1 MAFHPAICFRFLS
14 PISRS
19 LPLFQLTATLRCVRP
34 FQPLNSNRTPP
45 SLPGRWSPLWR
56 LFVYMAACSGVFMPF
71 LGSGFIL
78 CVRLGFWLGTHLPL
92 NMYFGATRFRLS
104 RVINQ
109 PLNMRD
115 WTLGLTVVI
124 VHCGCARM
132 HLISIYITCSQ
143 PWLRQTCTLFPWII
157 SYLTYPCVLPL
168 LPPSVLWSRVSQS
181 ANAMKCSLRKIP
193 VHD

>member
-19 LPLFQLTATLRCVRP
+19 LPFFQLTATLRCVRP
-34 FQPLNSNRTPP
+34 FQPLNFNRTPP

-71 LGSGFIL
+71 LGSGLIL
-78 CVRLGFWLGTHLPL
+78 CQIRFWLGTHLPL
-92 NMYFGATRFRLS
+92 NMYFGTTRFRLS

-115 WTLGLTVVI
+115 WTLASQLSV

-132 HLISIYITCSQ
+132 HLIYQYILHVVS
-143 PWLRQTCTLFPWII
+143 PGSRQTCILFPWII
-157 SYLTYPCVLPL
+157 SCLTYPCVLPL
-168 LPPSVLWSRVSQS
+168 FTLLSLMVSCQSV
-181 ANAMKCSLRKIP
+181 C
-193 VHD
+193 